1 MQTEAHII
9 TIANQKGGSGKS
21 TISANLALKL
31 LEYSPKTLVMDTDPQ
46 KSIESFCN
54 IRQDES
60 RESSKLPHFHLSN
73 RTGNISESIKQNLQ
87 MYDFIIIDT
96 GGIDSI
102 EARKAMLFAD
112 SILLPTVPS
121 QYDFDVLCAMLQTIT
136 DITEINEEA
145 KVSILMNKISPN
157 PMLHKEISDFANAIK
172 QVLEQHLQARLDRFF
187 LLENYL
193 SERIAYKRAVSEG
206 YGITQYSDEKAKAE
220 FERFFDEFV
229 ELNIPHLAQKHL
241 KNNAQQ
247 AQPNESN
254 KPKKTQESN
263 VDSKQARLK
272 QDNAKM
278 GA

>member
-54 IRQDES
+54 IRQDEN

-112 SILLPTVPS
+112 TILLPTVPS
-121 QYDFDVLCAMLQTIT
+121 QYDFDVLCSMLQTIT

-157 PMLHKEISDFANAIK
+157 PMLCKEISDFQNAIK
-172 QVLEQHLQARLDRFF
+172 QVLEQHLQARLDRFI

-220 FERFFDEFV
+220 FERFFDEFAR
-229 ELNIPHLAQKHL
+229 LNMPHLADKIL
-241 KNNAQQ
+241 ASNAQQ
-247 AQPNESN
+247 AQSSQTNL
-254 KPKKTQESN
+254 
-263 VDSKQARLK
+263 DSKQARLK
-272 QDNAKM
+272 QDNGKM

>member
-1 MQTEAHII
+1 MNTQNTQGAHII
-9 TIANQKGGSGKS
+9 TVANQKGGSGKS
-21 TISANLALKL
+21 SISVNLALKL
-31 LEYSPKTLVMDTDPQ
+31 LEYSHKTLVMDTDPQ

-54 IRQDES
+54 IRQDEK
-60 RESSKLPHFHLSN
+60 RESSKLTHFHLSN

-121 QYDFDVLCAMLQTIT
+121 QYDFDVLCSMLQTIT

-157 PMLHKEISDFANAIK
+157 PMLHKEISDFQNAIK
-172 QVLEQHLQARLDRFF
+172 QVLKQHLQVRLDRFI

-206 YGITQYSDEKAKAE
+206 YGITEYADEKAKAE
-220 FERFFDEFV
+220 FERFFDEFAR
-229 ELNIPHLAQKHL
+229 LNIPYLQSSVKS
-241 KNNAQQ
+241 NNAVSKNEQ
-247 AQPNESN
+247 ESN
-254 KPKKTQESN
+254 LDSTQES
-263 VDSKQARLK
+263 SLK
-272 QDNAKM
+272 QNNAKM